1 MPVINFNYHDLC
13 SLIGEKVPKETLISR
28 IPLIGA
34 DMHDTVDSDEMSVEF
49 FPDRPDL
56 FSVEGLARALRAF
69 LGIRKGITEY
79 DVKRTDITVTVDK
92 SVEDVRPYIA
102 CAVVRGVT
110 ITDEVLRSLMEMQ
123 EKLHM
128 TIGRKRSKVAIGIHD
143 LDKVSPPF
151 VYKAVEP
158 RSVSFVPLTKTDK
171 WNLDEI
177 LEKHE
182 KGKDYAH
189 ILKGC
194 ARYPVIFD
202 SNNDVLSFP
211 PIINGS
217 LTAVTTDTVNLFVDV
232 TGTDLKAVRGSLNL
246 IATAL
251 AERGGKIF
259 SVKMSGAPMNV
270 SPDLSPSSIAVS
282 AKGCRKF
289 LGKKIGTKS
298 IIGSLEK
305 MGMGAVSEGDL
316 ITVSVPATRLDVMH
330 PVDIYEDVA
339 IGFGF
344 ERFGGEHPLMQTVG
358 ELSNSTEVSEIMR
371 DIMIGLGYAEVTTL
385 TIGSE
390 KDEFE
395 LTGLPVTDF
404 VNILNPIT
412 EDHTCLR
419 SYLTPS
425 LMRILV
431 KNKHRDLPQR
441 IFEVGDVVT
450 DAKRQKRLCA
460 LSTHSKASF
469 TEAKSLA
476 ESVLREMRISY
487 SLRPCTYRTFID
499 GRGAELV
506 VDGKQIGYFGEMS
519 PQVITDFGIDHPV
532 IIFEMDISSFISS
545 IVKGVM

>member
-1 MPVINFNYHDLC
+1 MPVINFDYHDLC
-13 SLIGEKVPKETLISR
+13 SLIGKDVPKETLVSR

-56 FSVEGLARALRAF
+56 FSVEGLARSLRAF
-69 LGIRKGITEY
+69 LGISKGITEY
-79 DVKRTDITVTVDK
+79 DVKRTEMTVTVDR
-92 SVEDVRPYIA
+92 SVDDVRPYIA

-110 ITDEVLRSLMEMQ
+110 ITDAVLRSLMEMQ

-151 VYKAVEP
+151 VYKAVDP
-158 RSVSFVPLTKTDK
+158 HSVSFVPLSKTEEWD
-171 WNLDEI
+171 LDEI

-189 ILKGC
+189 LLSGS
-194 ARYPVIFD
+194 ARYPVILD
-202 SNNDVLSFP
+202 SEDEVLSFP

-217 LTAVTTDTVNLFVDV
+217 LTTVTTDTVDLFIDV
-232 TGTDLKAVRGSLNL
+232 TGTDLKAVKGSLNL
-246 IATAL
+246 VATAL

-259 SVKMSGAPMNV
+259 SVKMAGAPMKV
-270 SPDLSPSSIAVS
+270 SPDLRPSSMTIS
-282 AKGCRKF
+282 AKDCRKF
-289 LGKKIGTKS
+289 LGRRITAKS
-298 IIGSLEK
+298 MAASLEM
-305 MGMGAVSEGDL
+305 MGMGAVCRGDD
-316 ITVSVPATRLDVMH
+316 ITVSIPATRLDIMH

-339 IGFGF
+339 IGYGF
-344 ERFGGEHPLMQTVG
+344 ERFGGEHSLTQTVG
-358 ELSNSTEVSEIMR
+358 ELSDSTRVSEIIR
-371 DIMIGLGYAEVTTL
+371 DIMIGLGYTEVTTL

-404 VNILNPIT
+404 VDILNPIT

-450 DAKRQKRLCA
+450 DAKRQKRMCA

-476 ESVLREMRISY
+476 ESVLREMRIGY
-487 SLRPCTYRTFID
+487 TLRTCSYRTFID
-499 GRGAELV
+499 GRGAEV
-506 VDGKQIGYFGEMS
+506 IADGKQIGYFGEMS

-532 IIFEMDISSFISS
+532 MMFEMDMSPFIGSS
-545 IVKGVM
+545 VKGVL